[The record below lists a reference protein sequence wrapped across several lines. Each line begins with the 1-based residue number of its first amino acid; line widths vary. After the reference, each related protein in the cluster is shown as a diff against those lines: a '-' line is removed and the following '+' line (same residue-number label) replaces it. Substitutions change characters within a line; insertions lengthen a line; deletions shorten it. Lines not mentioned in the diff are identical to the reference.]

1 MNKAIRDVLSVRLII
16 INALIKER
24 KKKKKRNSLR
34 AKKEPKTI
42 STGDCFLGG
51 FLLLH
56 KYLFAISKTFLS
68 SEEQKIIF
76 SAA

>member
-1 MNKAIRDVLSVRLII
+1 MNKAIRDVFVRLIT
-16 INALIKER
+16 INALIKG
-24 KKKKKRNSLR
+24 KKKKRNSLT

-68 SEEQKIIF
+68 GEEQKIIF

>member
-1 MNKAIRDVLSVRLII
+1 MNKAIRDVFVRLII
-16 INALIKER
+16 INALIKE
-24 KKKKKRNSLR
+24 KKKRNSLT

-42 STGDCFLGG
+42 STGACFLGG

-68 SEEQKIIF
+68 GEEQKIIF